1 LLARKQVRILLM
13 ADEKRQ
19 SGISAVGSMKW
30 GTHFCHF
37 YETPQDLLEV
47 LIPFFQTGLESN
59 EFCIWI
65 VFDPLSEEQA
75 RLALLQ
81 AFPGAARH
89 LSAGNIEI
97 IPHSKWYVVDGVF
110 DTQRVISG
118 WKQKLGQALA
128 NGYAGMRVNGNEA
141 WLTERDW
148 QNFARYEEQLDEMIA
163 NERMIVLCTY
173 PLTVSRGSEVFE
185 VARSHQFAIAKRY
198 GKWEVIESPQLKQSK
213 EELQAFSEELEARVA
228 ERTRALEEASE
239 RLRRASASLELAR
252 EEEGNRISREIHD
265 QLGSALTGLRW
276 DLDELQGSF
285 SNISEPAMVAVL
297 REKFS
302 TMQRVTDS
310 MIHTVRRIASEIRPS
325 ILDDLGLIDTVEWQA
340 SDFQRRTGIECQVEF
355 SAESVRLSAEQ
366 STAVFR
372 ILQEALTNILRHASA
387 TRVSI
392 SMKPSGGNF
401 ILNVRDNGKGIPES
415 KLNFGSLGIWSMQ
428 ERARLAGGT
437 FSIVSVEGKGT
448 AVTLQIPGEVHE
460 TSSDSR

>member
-1 LLARKQVRILLM
+1 M
-13 ADEKRQ
+13 TDEKRQ
-19 SGISAVGSMKW
+19 SGISAVGSMEW

-110 DTQRVISG
+110 DTQRVIAG

-141 WLTERDW
+141 WLTESDW
-148 QNFARYEEQLDEMIA
+148 HNFARYEEHLDQMIA

-228 ERTRALEEASE
+228 ERTRL
-239 RLRRASASLELAR
+239 LRKRASGCAEHRQVSNSPERKRAIAFHVKFMT
-252 EEEGNRISREIHD
+252 N
-265 QLGSALTGLRW
+265 SAPR
-276 DLDELQGSF
+276 
-285 SNISEPAMVAVL
+285 
-297 REKFS
+297 
-302 TMQRVTDS
+302 
-310 MIHTVRRIASEIRPS
+310 
-325 ILDDLGLIDTVEWQA
+325 
-340 SDFQRRTGIECQVEF
+340 
-355 SAESVRLSAEQ
+355 
-366 STAVFR
+366 
-372 ILQEALTNILRHASA
+372 
-387 TRVSI
+387 
-392 SMKPSGGNF
+392 
-401 ILNVRDNGKGIPES
+401 
-415 KLNFGSLGIWSMQ
+415 
-428 ERARLAGGT
+428 
-437 FSIVSVEGKGT
+437 
-448 AVTLQIPGEVHE
+448 
-460 TSSDSR
+460 